1 VDDKAGVLVHLA
13 AISAWL
19 AGAGRLPVN
28 VRFVVEGEEEIGSEH
43 LAEFLGRHRAK
54 MPADAIVLTD
64 TANLRRGLPSLTT
77 RLRGLVKVEVLL
89 EGYSHA
95 LHSGMWGGPLPDP
108 VAGMARLLASLVR
121 ADGSPAVA
129 GCRAGAVRPSA
140 RDRAALASLPWS
152 EREYRADAGAVRG
165 LEMLARGGGDVHEA
179 LWWRPSIAVTAL
191 EASAVEGSSNQ
202 IVPRARARVGV
213 RIVPGQD
220 PRAVQRAL
228 VRHLEASAPW
238 GLRLT
243 VTPMSASPAWATDPT
258 GPAFDAARRA
268 LRAGYGVEPV
278 EIGAG
283 GSIPFVGPFAKALG
297 GVPALLIGLEDPACN
312 AHAED
317 ESLYLPDFA
326 AACRSAAHLYGELAS
341 LPRNVKGRT
350 RRSS

>member
-1 VDDKAGVLVHLA
+1 
-13 AISAWL
+13 
-19 AGAGRLPVN
+19 
-28 VRFVVEGEEEIGSEH
+28 
-43 LAEFLGRHRAK
+43 
-54 MPADAIVLTD
+54 
-64 TANLRRGLPSLTT
+64 
-77 RLRGLVKVEVLL
+77 
-89 EGYSHA
+89 
-95 LHSGMWGGPLPDP
+95 
-108 VAGMARLLASLVR
+108 
-121 ADGSPAVA
+121 
-129 GCRAGAVRPSA
+129 
-140 RDRAALASLPWS
+140 
-152 EREYRADAGAVRG
+152 
-165 LEMLARGGGDVHEA
+165 
-179 LWWRPSIAVTAL
+179 
-191 EASAVEGSSNQ
+191 
-202 IVPRARARVGV
+202 VGV

-228 VRHLEASAPW
+228 IRHLEAHAPW

-317 ESLYLPDFA
+317 ESLYLPDFE
-326 AACRSAAHLYGELAS
+326 AACRSAAHLYGELAT
-341 LPRNVKGRT
+341 LPRQVKGRT